1 MDNVHRI
8 PRLCWQGTVTVI
20 PEIVLVDMFM
30 VLLLLKLDATPQI
43 PWTVVAAPLWTLLA
57 MGGKHARSLVYTCP

>member
-30 VLLLLKLDATPQI
+30 VLLLLKLHTTPRT
-43 PWTVVAAPLWTLLA
+43 PWAAVAVPLWTLLA
-57 MGGKHARSLVYTCP
+57 LGGNYARQVFYPCL